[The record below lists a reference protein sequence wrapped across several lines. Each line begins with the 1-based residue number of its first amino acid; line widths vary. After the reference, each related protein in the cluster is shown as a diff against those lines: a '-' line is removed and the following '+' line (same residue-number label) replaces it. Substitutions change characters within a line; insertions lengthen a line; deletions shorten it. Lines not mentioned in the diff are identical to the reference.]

1 MSNKWV
7 FCFLSEKK
15 EYSAQAFL
23 LILIWKGDV
32 AGALR
37 SNSIDE
43 TAITEYLPQTAPL
56 LSGSANGAQEFYENM
71 ENQFLKGVSVDGRR
85 EFFKIKTNE
94 ELSKTAE
101 YRNWASRH
109 SKGVRKIAARSK
121 RVFSSR

>member
-1 MSNKWV
+1 M
-7 FCFLSEKK
+7 
-15 EYSAQAFL
+15 
-23 LILIWKGDV
+23 GDV

-56 LSGSANGAQEFYENM
+56 LSGSANFYENM
-71 ENQFLKGVSVDGRR
+71 ENQFLKGVSVDGQR

-101 YRNWASRH
+101 YRNWAARH
-109 SKGVRKIAARSK
+109 SKSVRKIAARSK